1 MQTNVYF
8 PLPLPVHIAFGVFGA
23 LFFIFMFARKK
34 SFHYLLLAT
43 SVLSTFLIYLCHTK
57 TTRMLLGIEELILYV
72 MILVFMFL
80 DSRKK
85 KKEETPEKEADKDE
99 NSNS

>member
-8 PLPLPVHIAFGVFGA
+8 PLLLPVHIAFGVFGA

-43 SVLSTFLIYLCHTK
+43 SVLSTFLIYLCNTK
-57 TTRMLLGIEELILYV
+57 TSRMLLGVEELILYI
-72 MILVFMFL
+72 MIHGFMF
-80 DSRKK
+80 
-85 KKEETPEKEADKDE
+85 
-99 NSNS
+99 